1 MDYNLK
7 GTATGRFVMQS
18 QPAIHQLP
26 KADPIDSPPKQ
37 GYLFRN
43 TELIYQLNAHFLS
56 LSDFVQEAQAGDLL
70 LILHPGIRKKPQLYS
85 RRQGNKYIWRLLKN
99 RTELVQRLQTLA
111 LLQQA

>member
-7 GTATGRFVMQS
+7 GTATGRFIIQS

-26 KADPIDSPPKQ
+26 KVDPDTSPPKQ

-43 TELIYQLNAHFLS
+43 TELIYQLNAHFLNP
-56 LSDFVQEAQAGDLL
+56 SDFVQGAQAGDLL
-70 LILHPGIRKKPQLYS
+70 LILHPGTRKKPQLYS